1 MQLLPEFGIG
11 RTTFCRWILLI
22 VLASIFITLLVGTS
36 DFQLIIANLILIA
49 CLAIITFLRLINLG
63 LERFG
68 DGMLLG
74 IVLIGLVGPCY
85 VINATGVELEPETLT
100 LLFALALG
108 AVYTVGTLLA
118 TAPGGYFKSRVYDK
132 RGLAFLPAVVV
143 YGIFSVLGST
153 AAFNSMAICGKSAKQ
168 HLPMINNQQL
178 GEKHEK

>member
-1 MQLLPEFGIG
+1 M
-11 RTTFCRWILLI
+11 TFCRWILLI
-22 VLASIFITLLVGTS
+22 VLTSTFITVLVGNS
-36 DFQLIIANLILIA
+36 GGNYQLVIAPLILIA
-49 CLAIITFLRLINLG
+49 CLAIIIFLITFLRLINLG
-63 LERFG
+63 LKRFG
-68 DGMLLG
+68 AGMLLG

-85 VINATGVELEPETLT
+85 VINATGVELELETLT
-100 LLFALALG
+100 LLFAPALG

-118 TAPGGYFKSRVYDK
+118 TAPGGYFKSRAYDK